1 MKVAT
6 LFLQTVLHVFV
17 TRVAAGFAP
26 FNRLAVHDALD
37 SDPRHRHLLA
47 SWGNPL
53 SEASMYPLVGALAR
67 PTRHNQVSF
76 GNLVLNCG
84 VEVGEGG
91 AGRDDELL
99 VPQLHKKL
107 PPMAAKK
114 ACTWR

>member
-1 MKVAT
+1 
-6 LFLQTVLHVFV
+6 
-17 TRVAAGFAP
+17 
-26 FNRLAVHDALD
+26 
-37 SDPRHRHLLA
+37 
-47 SWGNPL
+47 
-53 SEASMYPLVGALAR
+53 MYPLVGALAR

-114 ACTWR
+114 ACTWRELRSIGPQKVLTALSGGHKPRPPAGWRRRGCQRTRRFP